1 MLIQRNRFRLR
12 HRQHFCPTLVLNTL
26 KRRQECLRCNRQPPL
41 HSNLKRRTLVNM
53 PSITTSTKE
62 VTNFPNK
69 FISPFGDDPVVPLY
83 SSIPFTTGQ
92 NNCLPCAIC
101 GSNSTRNNILKAQAD
116 RFANYTQTIANPDD
130 ILVGFN

>member
-1 MLIQRNRFRLR
+1 
-12 HRQHFCPTLVLNTL
+12 
-26 KRRQECLRCNRQPPL
+26 
-41 HSNLKRRTLVNM
+41 M
-53 PSITTSTKE
+53 PSIITATKE

-69 FISPFGDDPVVPLY
+69 FISPFGDDPIVPIY

-92 NNCLPCAIC
+92 NNCLPCAVC
-101 GSNSTRNNILKAQAD
+101 GSNSTRSNILKAQAD

>member
-1 MLIQRNRFRLR
+1 
-12 HRQHFCPTLVLNTL
+12 
-26 KRRQECLRCNRQPPL
+26 
-41 HSNLKRRTLVNM
+41 M
-53 PSITTSTKE
+53 PSIITATKE
-62 VTNFPNK
+62 VTSFPNK
-69 FISPFGDDPVVPLY
+69 YISPFGDDPVVPIY
-83 SSIPFTTGQ
+83 SAIPFTTGQ